1 MCARSC
7 AGKPGVE
14 EGGLN
19 CKYTDPSYGN
29 THDSTVNIRT
39 REATWKPT
47 ILKPGARGGG
57 ATHVLGEP
65 LAVGEAAG
73 ALVGV
78 EPVLGVDRL
87 LVGLEVLS
95 VSAAGVALEQ
105 HRVNWVPAS

>member
-1 MCARSC
+1 M
-7 AGKPGVE
+7 
-14 EGGLN
+14 
-19 CKYTDPSYGN
+19 
-29 THDSTVNIRT
+29 
-39 REATWKPT
+39 
-47 ILKPGARGGG
+47 
-57 ATHVLGEP
+57 LGEP

-105 HRVNWVPAS
+105 HRVN